1 MEIVILLSVGF
12 VAGALGGLLGI
23 GGSVIMIPATALLLG
38 WPFHLAQAVAMT
50 VNPAVAVSATLKH
63 HKNKNVSWDTT
74 KFVLP
79 VALVCIC
86 IAAWYSNQVPS
97 HYLEILFGVFLIWVF
112 IDQCKAV
119 FGKSEIES
127 HAEADTQRRELV
139 ETKNKAEMLLH
150 STKKSL
156 EEHGD
161 KISQEARSNIESH
174 PEGSPS
180 TLRISITGGATGT
193 IAGLLGIGGG
203 LLQVPLLN
211 RLCGLPMKIAIGTSS
226 SIMFITAIFGAT
238 VKDLSLPSCV
248 DANGDSLG
256 FTAIDAVLKALWLIP
271 GALAG
276 GFVGAW
282 LTSKLPVK
290 CIRIVFG
297 ILVVLASAKMLSNAL
312 KELL

>member
-23 GGSVIMIPATALLLG
+23 GGSVIMIPATAFLLG

-63 HKNKNVSWDTT
+63 QKNNNVSWNTT
-74 KFVLP
+74 KVVLP

-97 HYLEILFGVFLIWVF
+97 HYLEMLFGVFLIWVF

-119 FGKSEIES
+119 FGKSE
-127 HAEADTQRRELV
+127 V
-139 ETKNKAEMLLH
+139 
-150 STKKSL
+150 
-156 EEHGD
+156 
-161 KISQEARSNIESH
+161 ESH

-180 TLRISITGGATGT
+180 TLRSSVTGGATGT
-193 IAGLLGIGGG
+193 MAGLLGIGGG

-226 SIMFITAIFGAT
+226 SIMFITAMFGAT

-256 FTAIDAVLKALWLIP
+256 LTAIDAVLKALWLIP

-297 ILVVLASAKMLSNAL
+297 ILVALASVKMLSDAL